1 MSREIDFDNL
11 TAEDEVYLAARPWL
25 RPATAPPKAMFRD
38 DAPQPEVEDG
48 EISPDGQPSEVVD
61 LESLGIDPTAP
72 VPENDESEED
82 NDDGEDEIVAD
93 EDDESPYDDMNVDEL
108 KALLKERGLS
118 RAGKRDELVE
128 RLEADDEVS

>member
-11 TAEDEVYLAARPWL
+11 TAEDEAYLAARPWL
-25 RPATAPPKAMFRD
+25 RPTTAPAAPMFKD
-38 DAPQPEVEDG
+38 DTPQPELDDG

-61 LESLGIDPTAP
+61 LESLGIDPTAS
-72 VPENDESEED
+72 VPED
-82 NDDGEDEIVAD
+82 EDEDDEIDDDAD
-93 EDDESPYDDMNVDEL
+93 TDDEGDESPYDDMNVEQL
-108 KALLKERGLS
+108 KSLLKERGLS

>member
-1 MSREIDFDNL
+1 MSREIDLDNL

-61 LESLGIDPTAP
+61 LESLGIDPTAS
-72 VPENDESEED
+72 VPEDEED
-82 NDDGEDEIVAD
+82 ED
-93 EDDESPYDDMNVDEL
+93 EDDEIDDDADDEGDESSYDDMNVEQL
-108 KALLKERGLS
+108 KSLLKERGLS